1 VFRNV
6 STELNIFIF
15 SRKKGRKQIVFCPLF
30 NANDM
35 GTYTAFAAGSQPVSA
50 DGMDCHSRV

>member
-15 SRKKGRKQIVFCPLF
+15 SRKKSRKQNVFCPLF
-30 NANDM
+30 NAIDM
-35 GTYTAFAAGSQPVSA
+35 GTYTAFAAGSPVSA

>member
-15 SRKKGRKQIVFCPLF
+15 SRKKGRKQNVFCPLF
-30 NANDM
+30 NAIDM
-35 GTYTAFAAGSQPVSA
+35 GTYTAFAAGSPVSA